1 MPRFVKSALLA
12 VVLVVAAAG
21 PAKAQNVSAFREALK
36 KIDPQGD
43 FVLKVETEDTLAW
56 VYVSDFWYSMECFQR
71 ERIADNLRKLWRAA
85 GGNQVVVNDR
95 AGKTVADF
103 KVFSSGWKI
112 KGCS

>member
-1 MPRFVKSALLA
+1 MPRFVKTTFLAGMLL
-12 VVLVVAAAG
+12 LVAAG
-21 PAKAQNVSAFREALK
+21 PARAQNVSAFRAALK
-36 KIDPQGD
+36 EIDPQGD

-71 ERIADNLRKLWRAA
+71 ERVADNLRKLWRAA

-95 AGKTVADF
+95 TGKTVADF